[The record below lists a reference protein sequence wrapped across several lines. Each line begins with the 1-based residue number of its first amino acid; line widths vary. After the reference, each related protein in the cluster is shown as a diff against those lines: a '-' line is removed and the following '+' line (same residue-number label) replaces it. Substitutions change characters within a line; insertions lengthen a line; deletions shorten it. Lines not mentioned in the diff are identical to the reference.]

1 MPQLSSV
8 TQEDKSIIRK
18 YIPKSTNKI
27 LAAGIAKLYVAYP
40 DPNRW
45 SYTGLCGAAVLC
57 YDTTLKCC
65 WLKLVDVV
73 GNGGVLWDQE
83 LYENFEYFQDR
94 TFFYSF
100 EIDQCFA
107 ALSFSDE
114 SEGSKFYRK
123 VVEKGCHP
131 ESIENSVLSFLT
143 RKGSKRSP
151 GSRQTSNSYT
161 TPSYPTGEPGPIKG
175 NSQNLDLD
183 PSLIQSL
190 VKMGISEDQIMQNAD
205 FVKSYLH
212 SNVPEPSHTSTSP
225 SAPAVPPSLPPSLPS
240 HNGSP
245 LSAPSVPNHALN
257 GTASTSSHLPPPPPP
272 PPSSTLKKS
281 SIPPPPPP
289 KSSSSALAAN
299 KKRAPPPP
307 PSRRN
312 RVKSPLSS
320 AGSPGSASLNLPPP
334 PPPPKNTTPAPRAF
348 NAPPPP
354 PPRSSTARI
363 TPPSSSQAPPIPD
376 RSVPSFSPHEHATT
390 ISTQP
395 SPALPATSPP
405 PLPTG
410 ASPPPPPPPAPM
422 PAISSPVPPPAPAPV
437 PPMPSTSGDSGD
449 SLASPP
455 SGRADLMASIRAS
468 GGVDMLK
475 SRKST
480 ASPSVSSA
488 RGSNPPPETPSS
500 NNLMDALASALNNR
514 KTKVSQ
520 SDDEDQD
527 DDEWD

>member
-1 MPQLSSV
+1 MPQISSI
-8 TQEDKSIIRK
+8 TQEDKSTIRK

-65 WLKLVDVV
+65 WLKLVDIV

-123 VVEKGCHP
+123 VIEKGCHP

-143 RKGSKRSP
+143 RKGSKRFS
-151 GSRQTSNSYT
+151 GTRQTSNSYT
-161 TPSYPTGEPGPIKG
+161 APSYPTKETGPVKG
-175 NSQNLDLD
+175 NSPNLDLD
-183 PSLIQSL
+183 PSLIDSL
-190 VKMGISEDQIMQNAD
+190 VQMGISKDQIMQNAD
-205 FVKSYLH
+205 FVNSYLH
-212 SNVPEPSHTSTSP
+212 SNVPEPSHSSASP
-225 SAPAVPPSLPPSLPS
+225 SAPAIPPSLPPSLPS
-240 HNGSP
+240 HNESP
-245 LSAPSVPNHALN
+245 FSTPSVPNHVPN
-257 GTASTSSHLPPPPPP
+257 GTESTSSHLPPPPPP
-272 PPSSTLKKS
+272 PPASTAKKS

-289 KSSSSALAAN
+289 KSNSSVLAAN

-320 AGSPGSASLNLPPP
+320 AGSAGGTSMHLPPP
-334 PPPPKNTTPAPRAF
+334 PPPPPRT
-348 NAPPPP
+348 
-354 PPRSSTARI
+354 STARI
-363 TPPSSSQAPPIPD
+363 TPPSPSQAPPIPA
-376 RSVPSFSPHEHATT
+376 RSVPTFAPPEHTPTTKTQSSPT
-390 ISTQP
+390 
-395 SPALPATSPP
+395 LPVTSPP

-410 ASPPPPPPPAPM
+410 ASPPPPPPPAPAPM
-422 PAISSPVPPPAPAPV
+422 PAVSSPAPPPPPPVPPALS
-437 PPMPSTSGDSGD
+437 MSGDSV
-449 SLASPP
+449 ASPP
-455 SGRADLMASIRAS
+455 VERADLMASIRAS
-468 GGVDMLK
+468 GGLDMLK
-475 SRKST
+475 SKKST
-480 ASPSVSSA
+480 ASPSVSST

-500 NNLMDALASALNNR
+500 NNLMDALASALNHR

-520 SDDEDQD
+520 SDEEDQD